1 MFISCYFAEF
11 SEATPLGLSLLFAA
25 SKLNIN
31 WKRSNQGMTFYI
43 LFHVPVCIYVRMYVV
58 YSDN

>member
-1 MFISCYFAEF
+1 MFGFAEF
-11 SEATPLGLSLLFAA
+11 FEATPLGLSLLFAA

-31 WKRSNQGMTFYI
+31 WKRSSPGMTFYI
-43 LFHVPVCIYVRMYVV
+43 LFHVPVCMHMYVLYVV